1 MSFVEILA
9 EIPNPTPEERQEVAR
24 LVSKLDQAQASPTDL
39 RLQRRNGELLLV
51 GNRVIRQPEVDAI
64 LADWP

>member
-1 MSFVEILA
+1 MSFADVLS
-9 EIPNPTPEERQEVAR
+9 EIPNLTPEERQEVAR
-24 LVSKLDQAQASPTDL
+24 LVSKLNQSEASPANL

-51 GNRVIRQPEVDAI
+51 GTRVIRQSEVDAI